1 MSRNL
6 EKFEKC
12 LDKLEI
18 LCYNPNRTAENSS
31 SNGTGRSEP
40 MKNNRLDP
48 FTKYF
53 RENRDEIING
63 LLVGIILIIIEKLV
77 G

>member
-1 MSRNL
+1 MCTL
-6 EKFEKC
+6 C
-12 LDKLEI
+12 AII
-18 LCYNPNRTAENSS
+18 LTVARNSS
-31 SNGTGRSEP
+31 SELQKGRSEP

-48 FTKYF
+48 FVKYF

-63 LLVGIILIIIEKLV
+63 LLVGIILIIIEKLI

>member
-1 MSRNL
+1 
-6 EKFEKC
+6 
-12 LDKLEI
+12 
-18 LCYNPNRTAENSS
+18 
-31 SNGTGRSEP
+31 